1 MNDLNDFAYFHAVV
15 THQGFSAAAR
25 HIGVPKGT
33 LSKRIARLEDRL
45 QVRLLERSTR
55 RLRTTDVGRA
65 VFEQCELMMASYEAA
80 EGVVLD
86 ARAEPNG
93 LIRISCPQGL
103 VQNLIGGMLRR
114 FMVAYPKVRI
124 QLKELNRPA
133 DLVEDG
139 VDVALRARTVVEA
152 DASSVVRK
160 FGLSR
165 RVLTIGRSMNE
176 ALDGQLALEH
186 LAMLPT
192 LAMAEEENLWSLC
205 GPDDEMHQVP
215 IKPRLLCSDFEEL
228 RRAAREGLGIALLP
242 EHICRDDLAAGD
254 LVRVLPQWHT
264 MDGTI
269 YAVFSSRRG
278 LTPAIRALID
288 FLVDEFKGQ
297 VTNLEL

>member
-33 LSKRIARLEDRL
+33 LSKRIARLEERL

-65 VFEQCELMMASYEAA
+65 VFEQCELMMASFEAA

-103 VQNLIGGMLRR
+103 LQNLIGGMLRR
-114 FMVAYPKVRI
+114 FMVAFPNVRI

-139 VDVALRARTVVEA
+139 VDIALRARTVVEA
-152 DASSVVRK
+152 EASSVVRK

-165 RVLTIGRSMNE
+165 RVLTVSRVLKK
-176 ALDGQLALEH
+176 ALDEQLMIDELVT
-186 LAMLPT
+186 LPT
-192 LAMAEEENLWSLC
+192 LAMAEEEHFWLLS
-205 GPDDEMHQVP
+205 GPGDETRHIP
-215 IKPRLLCSDFEEL
+215 IRPRLLCSDFEEL
-228 RRAAREGLGIALLP
+228 RLAAMEGLGIALLP

-254 LVRVLPQWHT
+254 LIRVLPQWHT
-264 MDGTI
+264 KGGI
-269 YAVFSSRRG
+269 IHAVFSSRRG
-278 LTPAIRALID
+278 LTPALRALID
-288 FLVDEFKGQ
+288 FLGDEFTGQ
-297 VTNLEL
+297 VTTLEQ

>member
-33 LSKRIARLEDRL
+33 LSKRIARLEERL

-65 VFEQCELMMASYEAA
+65 VFEQCELMMASFEAA

-103 VQNLIGGMLRR
+103 LQNLIGGMLRR
-114 FMVAYPKVRI
+114 FMVAFPNVRI

-139 VDVALRARTVVEA
+139 VDIALRARTVVEA
-152 DASSVVRK
+152 EASSVVRK

-165 RVLTIGRSMNE
+165 RVLTVGRVLKKT
-176 ALDGQLALEH
+176 LDEQLMIDELVT
-186 LAMLPT
+186 LPT
-192 LAMAEEENLWSLC
+192 LAMAEEEHFWLLS
-205 GPDDEMHQVP
+205 GPGDETRQIP
-215 IKPRLLCSDFEEL
+215 IRPRLLCSDFEEL
-228 RRAAREGLGIALLP
+228 RLAAMEGLGIALLP
-242 EHICRDDLAAGD
+242 EHICRDDLVAGD
-254 LVRVLPQWHT
+254 LIRVLPQWHT
-264 MDGTI
+264 MGGI
-269 YAVFSSRRG
+269 IHAVFSSRRG
-278 LTPAIRALID
+278 LTPALRALID
-288 FLVDEFKGQ
+288 FLGDEFTGP
-297 VTNLEL
+297 VTTLE